1 MELAESCSS
10 MIPDFF
16 VIDNDT
22 GSNTSKSQKISSVA
36 ANTPISPKD
45 VLP

>member
-1 MELAESCSS
+1 

-16 VIDNDT
+16 DIDNDT
-22 GSNTSKSQKISSVA
+22 GSNTSRSKKISSIA
-36 ANTPISPKD
+36 AKAAMSPKD

>member
-22 GSNTSKSQKISSVA
+22 GSNTSKSQKISSAA
-36 ANTPISPKD
+36 ANTAISPKD

>member
-22 GSNTSKSQKISSVA
+22 GSNTSKSKKISSVA
-36 ANTPISPKD
+36 TNAAISTKD

>member
-16 VIDNDT
+16 DIDNDT
-22 GSNTSKSQKISSVA
+22 GSNTSRSKKFSSVA
-36 ANTPISPKD
+36 VNAAMSPKD